1 MAYGNGKAGRRFYNQ
16 GLKVDVYDKCL
27 LATKN
32 RFEALNSLPEEEY
45 AKQSLTTRGGWIQTT
60 YVPPPRTF
68 TVAGLSQAFQQFDPG
83 KTSTFSRKKAK
94 LSQEPPV
101 GDNGEDD
108 IEEPKRK
115 KRSLFTRSVELKG
128 QMRTYK
134 VLMLP
139 TKKQKVEL
147 KRCYAVARH
156 AYNYA
161 NERIRKAKALANF
174 IQLRN
179 EWTKRPPLL
188 WASEP
193 HTKVAT
199 RIQQHAI
206 KQCVDAYVSNYA
218 IRKKKP
224 QHKFEVKYRSLRFTT
239 TETLVIEKDQ
249 VTTSKSG
256 VCTRKRFEAI
266 NDMPTRP
273 RRSECLL
280 NLGNNLELVGGIRL
294 QDSSKVIALLLEER
308 TRLKENAKILWNK
321 RLGKFYFIYA
331 YEQPKLED
339 PDPMFEQKRIVAMD
353 PGLAPFQ
360 EWYSPT
366 SGEYGVLLDGGK
378 AEKYKRCKAIDALQS
393 RLDRRK
399 QGPVVTSQRRRECCS
414 WQKQKKCY
422 ARTTR
427 RLKKRFQRICAGLRN
442 WMENGHYAAAN
453 FLLQRHD
460 VIIQPILKVKELTDT
475 GKRNLNSK
483 GARAMYTWGHYKFR
497 QRLKSAASRYPGRH
511 VYETTEPGTSKTCT
525 HCGFWNAGLNL
536 GDKVFDCPRCHIQV
550 DRQLAGARNNFFA
563 AYGMAIGRGWDGVG
577 G

>member
-27 LATKN
+27 LATNN

-83 KTSTFSRKKAK
+83 KTSTFSRKKDK

-139 TKKQKVEL
+139 TKEQKIEL

-188 WASEP
+188 WASAP

-249 VTTSKSG
+249 VTKSKSG

-294 QDSSKVIALLLEER
+294 QDSSKVIALLLEEK

-475 GKRNLNSK
+475 GKRNFNSK

-497 QRLKSAASRYPGRH
+497 QRLKSATSRYPGRH